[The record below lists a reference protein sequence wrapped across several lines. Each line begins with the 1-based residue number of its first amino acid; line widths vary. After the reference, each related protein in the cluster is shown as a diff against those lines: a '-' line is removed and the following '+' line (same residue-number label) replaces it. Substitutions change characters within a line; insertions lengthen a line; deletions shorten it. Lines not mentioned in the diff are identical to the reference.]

1 MKAILG
7 HDDTLRLGASW
18 PTHSIPNLLKLR
30 ATEMADSDAMHWLCL
45 GRAGQFHSG
54 LAGSW
59 APTVNEILCSISD
72 KNMHG
77 IDEAWEEHKKRAK
90 TQQM

>member
-1 MKAILG
+1 MFLNIYVFKVSHTDEQCALWKPDLKAILG

-30 ATEMADSDAMHWLCL
+30 ATEMADSGAMHWLCL

-54 LAGSW
+54 LQ
-59 APTVNEILCSISD
+59 L
-72 KNMHG
+72 
-77 IDEAWEEHKKRAK
+77 
-90 TQQM
+90 